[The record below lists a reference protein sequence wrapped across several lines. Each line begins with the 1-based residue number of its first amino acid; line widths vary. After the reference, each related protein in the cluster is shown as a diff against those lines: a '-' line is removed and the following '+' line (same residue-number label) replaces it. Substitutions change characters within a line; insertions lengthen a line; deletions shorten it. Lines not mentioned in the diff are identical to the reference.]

1 MINSASLRTT
11 NSACFPSLQE
21 TGGDNDLFFRVC
33 MNQSENQ
40 VPGLKTFNGQSV
52 SGDFSPAV
60 NNETVLYTLTTEEI
74 NVALLLIEGKSRSEI
89 TRSLHLSSIEANN
102 CFNSLRK
109 KISAMG
115 DSDPVIAAAI
125 TEYKLTR
132 REVDILR
139 CIRREMTNIEIAAE
153 LFLSEETVK
162 THVRNLLKKLKIA
175 SRKEIWT
182 WEESLMK
189 DMELRR

>member
-1 MINSASLRTT
+1 MT
-11 NSACFPSLQE
+11 NNRE
-21 TGGDNDLFFRVC
+21 
-33 MNQSENQ
+33 
-40 VPGLKTFNGQSV
+40 SV
-52 SGDFSPAV
+52 SGDFPHAIY
-60 NNETVLYTLTTEEI
+60 NETLLYTLTTEEI
-74 NVALLLIEGKSRSEI
+74 NVALLLIEGKTRSEI

-102 CFNSLRK
+102 CFSSLRE

-115 DSDPVIAAAI
+115 DPDPVITAAI
-125 TEYKLTR
+125 TDYKLTH

-139 CIRREMTNIEIAAE
+139 CIRREMTNIETAVE

-175 SRKEIWT
+175 SRKEIWI

-189 DMELRR
+189 DKELQFFWEHYCSYSD